1 MWAIY
6 GPQLDLCGVF
16 LRVQLAVAKTSKPA
30 WWTFSG
36 PNAILMA
43 NLRGGMA
50 MSLGERIYKLR
61 TEKELSQG
69 DLAEALEV
77 SRQSI
82 SKWETNG
89 SVPELD
95 KLVKL
100 SEVFCVSLD
109 ALVTGKEDV
118 EQPAVQEVEPQIVYI
133 EKPVEKR
140 STAAQKWCI
149 SLCSL
154 VCVLLL
160 ACLLTKW
167 LPGGQTDGQPTSN
180 PVQQLS
186 ENFEATAPDIRRVEI
201 IMDCGDIRITATDTD
216 KIIVAGGKNYTE
228 VSDGLLKI
236 QPNQD
241 GELVITVPKGWNC
254 EDLKINGTALK
265 IDLMDVSIG
274 TLDLSGSACTLNYSG
289 SLENLKVSGT
299 SIAATLRC
307 TNSVSD
313 IKIDGKGCTV
323 DLTLPKDCGF
333 LAQIDSPSCKFDTD
347 LSGLHYYADKYGY
360 GNEYCKIQVKGNH
373 SGIFVTQSN

>member
-1 MWAIY
+1 
-6 GPQLDLCGVF
+6 
-16 LRVQLAVAKTSKPA
+16 
-30 WWTFSG
+30 
-36 PNAILMA
+36 
-43 NLRGGMA
+43 

-100 SEVFCVSLD
+100 SEVFGVSLD
-109 ALVTGKEDV
+109 ALVTGKEDA
-118 EQPAVQEVEPQIVYI
+118 EQPAAQEVEPQIVYI

-149 SLCSL
+149 ALCSM
-154 VCVLLL
+154 VCALLL

-167 LPGGQTDGQPTSN
+167 LPSGQTDDLPSSN
-180 PVQQLS
+180 PVEQVS
-186 ENFEATAPDIRRVEI
+186 ENFEVTASDIRRMDI

-216 KIIVAGGKNYTE
+216 KIIVTGGKSYTD

-236 QPNQD
+236 QPNRD
-241 GELVITVPKGWNC
+241 GELVIAVPKNWNC
-254 EDLKINGTALK
+254 EVLKINGTALT
-265 IDLMDVSIG
+265 IDLMDISIS
-274 TLDLSGSACTLNYSG
+274 TLDLSGSACTLNYEG

-299 SIAATLRC
+299 SSAAALRC

-313 IKIDGKGCTV
+313 MKIDGNGCTL

-333 LAQIDSPSCKFDTD
+333 LAQIDNPRCKFDTD

-360 GNEYCKIQVKGNH
+360 GNEHCKIQVKGSH

>member
-1 MWAIY
+1 
-6 GPQLDLCGVF
+6 
-16 LRVQLAVAKTSKPA
+16 
-30 WWTFSG
+30 
-36 PNAILMA
+36 
-43 NLRGGMA
+43 

-89 SVPELD
+89 SVPELE

-100 SEVFCVSLD
+100 SEVFGVSLD
-109 ALVTGKEDV
+109 ALVTGKEDA
-118 EQPAVQEVEPQIVYI
+118 EQPAAQEVEPQVVCI

-149 SLCSL
+149 ALCSM

-160 ACLLTKW
+160 ACLLSRW
-167 LPGGQTDGQPTSN
+167 LPGGQVDDQPSNN
-180 PVQQLS
+180 PVEQVS
-186 ENFEATAPDIRRVEI
+186 ENFEATASDVRRMEI
-201 IMDCGDIRITATDTD
+201 IMDCGDVRITATDID
-216 KIIVAGGKNYTE
+216 KIIVSGGKAYTE

-236 QPNQD
+236 QPSLD
-241 GELVITVPKGWNC
+241 GELVITVPKDWSC
-254 EDLKINGTALK
+254 EELKINGTALT
-265 IDLMDVSIG
+265 IDLVDLSVG
-274 TLDLSGSACTLNYSG
+274 TLDLNGSACTLNFGG
-289 SLENLKVSGT
+289 SLETLKVSGT

-313 IKIDGKGCTV
+313 IKIDGNGCTL

-333 LAQIDSPSCKFDTD
+333 LAQMDAPSCKFDTD

-360 GNEYCKIQVKGNH
+360 GNEHCKIQVKGSH

>member
-1 MWAIY
+1 
-6 GPQLDLCGVF
+6 
-16 LRVQLAVAKTSKPA
+16 
-30 WWTFSG
+30 
-36 PNAILMA
+36 
-43 NLRGGMA
+43 

-100 SEVFCVSLD
+100 SEVFGVSLD
-109 ALVTGKEDV
+109 ALVTGKEDA
-118 EQPAVQEVEPQIVYI
+118 EQPAAQEVEPQIVYI

-149 SLCSL
+149 ALCSL

-167 LPGGQTDGQPTSN
+167 LPSGQTGDQPSSN
-180 PVQQLS
+180 PVEQVS
-186 ENFEATAPDIRRVEI
+186 ENFEATASDIRRMEI
-201 IMDCGDIRITATDTD
+201 NWDCGDIRITATDTD
-216 KIIVAGGKNYTE
+216 KIIVTGGKKHTE

-236 QPNQD
+236 QPSLD
-241 GELVITVPKGWNC
+241 GELVVTVPKDWSC
-254 EDLKINGTALK
+254 EDLKINGTALS
-265 IDLMDVSIG
+265 IDLMDISIG
-274 TLDLSGSACTLNYSG
+274 TLDLSGSACTLNFSG
-289 SLENLKVSGT
+289 CLENLKVSGT
-299 SIAATLRC
+299 SIAAALRC

-313 IKIDGKGCTV
+313 IKIDGNGCSL

-333 LAQIDSPSCKFDTD
+333 LAQNDVPNCKFDTD

-360 GNEYCKIQVKGNH
+360 GDEHCKIQIKGNH

>member
-1 MWAIY
+1 M
-6 GPQLDLCGVF
+6 
-16 LRVQLAVAKTSKPA
+16 
-30 WWTFSG
+30 
-36 PNAILMA
+36 N
-43 NLRGGMA
+43 
-50 MSLGERIYKLR
+50 LGERIYKLR
-61 TEKELSQG
+61 TEKEMSQG

-100 SEVFCVSLD
+100 SEVFGVSLD
-109 ALVTGKEDV
+109 ALVTGKEDA
-118 EQPAVQEVEPQIVYI
+118 EQPAAQEIEPQFIYI
-133 EKPVEKR
+133 EKPAEKR

-149 SLCSL
+149 ALCSM

-167 LPGGQTDGQPTSN
+167 LPSGQTDDQPSSN
-180 PVQQLS
+180 PVQQVS
-186 ENFEATAPDIRRVEI
+186 VNFEVAAPDVRRMEI
-201 IMDCGDIRITATDTD
+201 IMDCGDVHITATDTD
-216 KIIVAGGKNYTE
+216 KITVTGGKAYTE
-228 VSDGLLKI
+228 VSNGLLKI

-241 GELVITVPKGWNC
+241 GELVITVPEDWRC
-254 EDLKINGTALK
+254 EDLKINGTALT
-265 IDLMDVSIG
+265 IDLVDLSVG
-274 TLDLSGSACTLNYSG
+274 TLDLNGSACTLNFGG
-289 SLENLKVSGT
+289 SLETLKVSGT

-313 IKIDGKGCTV
+313 IKIDGNGCTL

-333 LAQIDSPSCKFDTD
+333 LAQMDAPSCKFDTD

-360 GNEYCKIQVKGNH
+360 GNEHCKIQVKGSH

>member
-1 MWAIY
+1 
-6 GPQLDLCGVF
+6 
-16 LRVQLAVAKTSKPA
+16 
-30 WWTFSG
+30 
-36 PNAILMA
+36 
-43 NLRGGMA
+43 

-100 SEVFCVSLD
+100 SEVFGISLD
-109 ALVTGKEDV
+109 ALVTGKEEA
-118 EQPAVQEVEPQIVYI
+118 EQPAAQETEPQIVYI
-133 EKPVEKR
+133 EKPVAKR

-149 SLCSL
+149 ALCLL

-160 ACLLTKW
+160 ACLFSKW
-167 LPGGQTDGQPTSN
+167 LPSDRSPSD
-180 PVQQLS
+180 PIQQVS
-186 ENFEATAPDIRRVEI
+186 ENFEVTASDIRRMDI

-216 KIIVAGGKNYTE
+216 MITVAGGKAYTD

-236 QPNQD
+236 QPNQN
-241 GELVITVPKGWNC
+241 GELVITVPKDWNC
-254 EDLKINGTALK
+254 EDLKINGTALT
-265 IDLMDVSIG
+265 IDLMDISIG
-274 TLDLSGSACTLNYSG
+274 MLEMDGSACILNFSG

-299 SIAATLRC
+299 SIAAALRC

-313 IKIDGKGCTV
+313 IKTDGNGCTL

-333 LAQIDSPSCKFDTD
+333 LAQMDAPSCKFDTD

-360 GNEYCKIQVKGNH
+360 GNEHCKIQVKGNH
-373 SGIFVTQSN
+373 SGIFVTQGSY

>member
-1 MWAIY
+1 
-6 GPQLDLCGVF
+6 
-16 LRVQLAVAKTSKPA
+16 
-30 WWTFSG
+30 
-36 PNAILMA
+36 
-43 NLRGGMA
+43 

-100 SEVFCVSLD
+100 SEVFGVSLD
-109 ALVTGKEDV
+109 ALVTRKEDA
-118 EQPAVQEVEPQIVYI
+118 EQPAAQEVEPQIVYI

-149 SLCSL
+149 ALCSM

-167 LPGGQTDGQPTSN
+167 LPSGQANDQLSN
-180 PVQQLS
+180 NSVEQVS
-186 ENFEATAPDIRRVEI
+186 ENFEVTASDIRRMDI

-216 KIIVAGGKNYTE
+216 KIIVTSGKAYTE

-236 QPNQD
+236 QPSLD
-241 GELVITVPKGWNC
+241 GKLVITVPKDWNC
-254 EDLKINGTALK
+254 EDLKINGTALA
-265 IDLMDVSIG
+265 IDLMDISIG
-274 TLDLSGSACTLNYSG
+274 TLDLNGSACTLNFSG

-299 SIAATLRC
+299 SIAAALRC
-307 TNSVSD
+307 THSVSD
-313 IKIDGKGCTV
+313 IKIDGNGCTL

-333 LAQIDSPSCKFDTD
+333 LAQIDAPNCKFDTD

-360 GNEYCKIQVKGNH
+360 GNEHCKIKVKGNH
-373 SGIFVTQSN
+373 SGIFVTQGN